1 VTARMEAVLTEE
13 ALVRWGHRVG
23 AEAVA
28 PLVVA
33 LRGDLGAGK
42 STLARAV
49 AHGAGVEGDVPSPT
63 FNLVFRYDTPRGIQV
78 HHLDLYRLERPEEVW
93 ELGWSELGGAGDLVL
108 IEWPQRAEALLP
120 VPRWEVELE
129 EEADPAVRRVSA
141 RAVGDP
147 PPLPGFPEG
156 AAA

>member
-1 VTARMEAVLTEE
+1 MEAVLTEE
-13 ALVRWGHRVG
+13 QLAHWGRRIG
-23 AEAVA
+23 AEART
-28 PLVVA
+28 PLVLA

-49 AHGAGVEGDVPSPT
+49 AYGAGVEGDVPSPT
-63 FNLVFRYDTPRGIQV
+63 FNLVFRYDTPRGVQV

-93 ELGWSELGGAGDLVL
+93 ELGWTELGGADDLVL

-129 EEADPAVRRVSA
+129 EEADPSVRRVTA
-141 RAVGDP
+141 APVGDP
-147 PPLPGFPEG
+147 LPLPGFADGG
-156 AAA
+156 AP

>member
-1 VTARMEAVLTEE
+1 MEGVLSEE
-13 ALVRWGHRVG
+13 ALARWGRRIG
-23 AEAVA
+23 AEARV

-49 AHGAGVEGDVPSPT
+49 AQGAGVEGDVPSPT
-63 FNLVFRYDTPRGIQV
+63 FNLVFRYDTPRGVQV
-78 HHLDLYRLERPEEVW
+78 HHLDLYRLEHPDEVW
-93 ELGWSELGGAGDLVL
+93 ELGWSELGAGDDLVL

-120 VPRWEVELE
+120 TPRWEVELE
-129 EEADPAVRRVSA
+129 EGADPFVRRVRA

-147 PPLPGFPEG
+147 PPLPAFPDGG
-156 AAA
+156 AP